1 MKTNT
6 PFFTLSKN
14 QCFFNLLCILG
25 LLISCKPETNEGEC
39 EFIPRINCSTFTF
52 SFIDP
57 DSYENLMGVDGQPI
71 HPDSIV
77 ITNSRRDTMYHEIF
91 AFSDGWYT
99 VQNFSVFQEITCF
112 NQCQL
117 DSAFTRTYHVYIGNG
132 DTDTLEVHFPVRSD
146 NYTTYYNGI
155 SGELPDYREL
165 PSGYGSGYTT
175 YWFRK
180 KMINYLN

>member
-146 NYTTYYNGI
+146 NYTTYYNEV
-155 SGELPDYREL
+155 SGELPNDIPENL
-165 PSGYGSGYTT
+165 GSGRTT
-175 YWFRK
+175 FWFRK
-180 KMINYLN
+180 KN